1 MNKLH
6 DVTIGSLEE
15 LLNLIRKKA
24 FLLLEYYKMYNQ
36 PFNIIDSVDNEMLH
50 ACMYNTMCTGSG
62 GSGWDTLDKG
72 ESKGSD
78 RCQSRKCLDCK
89 AKVMFFLDV
98 CPECNSG
105 NLKDIADSRWGIS
118 STSHLK
124 YQGQLKSYRLTLVE
138 PEENNFSC
146 KKFRLRVW
154 SIDADNEHLMAYAE
168 GQNKQKSKGINFMP
182 LSESFYMSK
191 PCLHLDAILPIR
203 GKVKINYFDPE
214 NNVPVDLPKKYSRTT
229 EEVMQAKTWGKDRG
243 NVTRRK

>member
-89 AKVMFFLDV
+89 AKVMFFFRCL
-98 CPECNSG
+98 
-105 NLKDIADSRWGIS
+105 SR
-118 STSHLK
+118 
-124 YQGQLKSYRLTLVE
+124 
-138 PEENNFSC
+138 
-146 KKFRLRVW
+146 
-154 SIDADNEHLMAYAE
+154 M
-168 GQNKQKSKGINFMP
+168 
-182 LSESFYMSK
+182 
-191 PCLHLDAILPIR
+191 
-203 GKVKINYFDPE
+203 
-214 NNVPVDLPKKYSRTT
+214 
-229 EEVMQAKTWGKDRG
+229 
-243 NVTRRK
+243 